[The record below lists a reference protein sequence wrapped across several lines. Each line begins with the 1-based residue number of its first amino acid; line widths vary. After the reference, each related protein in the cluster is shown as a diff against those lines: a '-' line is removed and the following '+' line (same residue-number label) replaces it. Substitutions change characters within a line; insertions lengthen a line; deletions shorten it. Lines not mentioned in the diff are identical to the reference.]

1 MKIKCPHCDKMIE
14 KTGSE
19 SKQKN
24 PTDEELI
31 EFDIFRDSWRGKKR
45 GLLTE
50 MDNFIRHKDWR
61 EILPILN
68 RLHLDYEDK
77 RYIPHF
83 QTFINQRKWEMFG
96 TKPKMSKPYGEELD
110 WRRSV

>member
-1 MKIKCPHCDKMIE
+1 MVICPHCKKPHEVDLVK
-14 KTGSE
+14 K
-19 SKQKN
+19 SKQ

-31 EFDIFRDSWRGKKR
+31 EFDIFRDNYKGKKR

-50 MDNFIRHKDWR
+50 MDNFIKKHKDWR
-61 EILPILN
+61 EVLPLLN
-68 RLHLDYEDK
+68 QLHLDYEDK

-96 TKPKMSKPYGEELD
+96 TKPQISKPYGDEYD